1 MTNVSPKSPSFDG
14 LRLPLFHKLYDFYL
28 VLYGYTKSFPKK
40 DRYTLGVK
48 LENLV
53 LEMLELILLAITKQ
67 KPSRILIL
75 NKVSTKANLL
85 KILIRLAKDVKAINL
100 KQYLALEG
108 RLQEIGKM
116 TGGWLKDLKK

>member
-1 MTNVSPKSPSFDG
+1 M
-14 LRLPLFHKLYDFYL
+14 
-28 VLYGYTKSFPKK
+28 
-40 DRYTLGVK
+40 K

>member
-1 MTNVSPKSPSFDG
+1 
-14 LRLPLFHKLYDFYL
+14 
-28 VLYGYTKSFPKK
+28 
-40 DRYTLGVK
+40 VK